1 MRIAY
6 KSHSAAAAPL
16 RASRANMSGHIP
28 EPAMPETPVIARR
41 SLLALA
47 LGDAEAY
54 WVNHWIYETE
64 FGRYPDDAL
73 PARTDEEFWDFLCSR
88 LQ

>member
-1 MRIAY
+1 MNIGKTDFLTVASQLRRQAEAEQALLPEVFDD
-6 KSHSAAAAPL
+6 SNLWMAA
-16 RASRANMSGHIP
+16 I
-28 EPAMPETPVIARR
+28 